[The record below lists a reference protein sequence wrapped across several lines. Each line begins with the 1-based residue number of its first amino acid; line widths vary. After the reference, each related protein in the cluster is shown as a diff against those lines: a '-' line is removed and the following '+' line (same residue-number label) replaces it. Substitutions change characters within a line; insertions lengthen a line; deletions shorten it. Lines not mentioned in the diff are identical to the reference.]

1 MKTKLSIILPARNEE
16 EIIKKTLSDILGY
29 LKNKK
34 YAYEILLILNGCED
48 KTEEIIKSFQIKN
61 KSLKIHKSKA
71 GYGYALKEGL
81 KKSIGE
87 YVVIFNV
94 DFYDL
99 KMLDLIDID
108 LYGKD
113 FVIGSKMAHWSTD
126 KRPLSRRVVSTL
138 FNIYLKIMFG
148 FKGSDTHGI
157 KIMKRVVVD
166 AVLKKCKTVGG
177 IIDTEFVIRAQ
188 KLGFKFADFPVYLE
202 EVRLPRF
209 INRFLDTPKDILNLH
224 KALNEK

>member
-1 MKTKLSIILPARNEE
+1 MKTKLSIIFPTRNEE
-16 EIIKKTLSDILGY
+16 EIIKKTLSDVLGY

-34 YAYEILLILNGCED
+34 YTYEILMVLNGCED
-48 KTEEIIKSFQIKN
+48 KTEEIIKQYQLNN
-61 KSLKIHKSKA
+61 KYLKIYKSKA

-81 KKSIGE
+81 KKSVGDYI
-87 YVVIFNV
+87 VIFNV

-99 KMLDLIDID
+99 NMLDLVDID

-126 KRPLSRRVVSTL
+126 KRPLLRRIVSTL

-157 KIMKRVVVD
+157 KIMKRRVVD
-166 AVLKKCKTVGG
+166 SVLKKCKTVSG
-177 IIDTEFVIRAQ
+177 IVDTEFVIRAQ

-209 INRFLDTPKDILNLH
+209 INRFLDTPRDINNLH
-224 KALNEK
+224 KALK